1 MAGTGALEKPVV
13 TLRVEKPVL
22 VKTRK
27 LKLMIHVGGE
37 YKIIL
42 ARQKLPEIGI
52 GTPRGGVVAV
62 YKDLAG
68 PPRPVFLGGG
78 IGVEAA
84 GIHIGD
90 PVFPVKVRKKS
101 LKAFAIVGQ
110 PRRG

>member
-1 MAGTGALEKPVV
+1 
-13 TLRVEKPVL
+13 
-22 VKTRK
+22 
-27 LKLMIHVGGE
+27 MIHVGGE

-84 GIHIGD
+84 GIHIGK
-90 PVFPVKVRKKS
+90 PVLFHFIKVRIPLFFDS
-101 LKAFAIVGQ
+101 TI
-110 PRRG
+110 